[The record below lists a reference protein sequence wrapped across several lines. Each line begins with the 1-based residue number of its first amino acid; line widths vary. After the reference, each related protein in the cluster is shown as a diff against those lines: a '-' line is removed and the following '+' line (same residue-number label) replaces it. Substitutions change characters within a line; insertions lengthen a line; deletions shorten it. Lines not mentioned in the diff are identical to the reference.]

1 MMERV
6 LTIFRRTDWLLFGA
20 VLALSLFGVAN
31 LAAVPEQHSLFLK
44 QSLFIG
50 MGVVVFFA
58 VSAFD
63 YRILRSIPALSWWI
77 WGGAVAL
84 LTFVMLFGRTVRGA
98 ANWLYLGPL
107 SIDPIELVKIGVL
120 LVLATTLAKS
130 HSALVFTGRV
140 VLSATIVLVP
150 IVIAL
155 LRPDLGSAIV
165 LGALWFFVV
174 VTLGIPFRT
183 TLLLLLL
190 AAVAA
195 TAGWTMFLHD
205 YQKERIVAFMHPEA
219 DPFGA
224 AYQTRQAEV
233 AIGSAGL
240 TGRGFASGEL
250 SAQLAL
256 LPESATDFAFASFVE
271 QTGLFG
277 ALLVLT
283 LFAFL
288 LARIERVAQ
297 MTTNNFS
304 GIFVLGV
311 VVLLTV
317 EVALNVGMNLGL
329 LPVTGLPMPLL
340 SYGGSHTLVTFA
352 LLGFV
357 ESIRVNQPQLLT
369 LNRESVADL
378 AVTP

>member
-1 MMERV
+1 
-6 LTIFRRTDWLLFGA
+6 
-20 VLALSLFGVAN
+20 
-31 LAAVPEQHSLFLK
+31 
-44 QSLFIG
+44 
-50 MGVVVFFA
+50 
-58 VSAFD
+58 
-63 YRILRSIPALSWWI
+63 
-77 WGGAVAL
+77 
-84 LTFVMLFGRTVRGA
+84 
-98 ANWLYLGPL
+98 
-107 SIDPIELVKIGVL
+107 
-120 LVLATTLAKS
+120 
-130 HSALVFTGRV
+130 
-140 VLSATIVLVP
+140 
-150 IVIAL
+150 
-155 LRPDLGSAIV
+155 
-165 LGALWFFVV
+165 
-174 VTLGIPFRT
+174 
-183 TLLLLLL
+183 
-190 AAVAA
+190 
-195 TAGWTMFLHD
+195 MFLHD